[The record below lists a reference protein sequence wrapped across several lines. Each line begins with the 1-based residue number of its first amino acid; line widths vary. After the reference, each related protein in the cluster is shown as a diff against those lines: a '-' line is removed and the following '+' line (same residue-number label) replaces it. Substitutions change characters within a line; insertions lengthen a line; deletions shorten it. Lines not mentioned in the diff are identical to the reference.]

1 MNVVFIAPPAAGK
14 GTQATLLRDYY
25 NFYHISTGDVLRE
38 IAETNTPLG
47 CEIKALIDNGKLVS
61 DELMAKLLKEK
72 IGSLGNVE
80 GIIFDGFPRT
90 LEQAHMLDEILN
102 EVGMKVNKVIY
113 FDIDKDTAMKRAL
126 GRVTCKDCG
135 EIYNT
140 YFDTFLKEDE
150 CSKCGGKLEKRMEE
164 NHKPVKIGSYREN
177 KCPKNYFKFFDSIK
191 IKKKYKIVFDLAN
204 GSMCF
209 LNDYL
214 KKRFPDAIMIN
225 NEPNGFNINDE
236 CGALYPELARKIMI
250 DNDYDIAVSFDGD
263 GDRAIIILKNGKIL
277 NGDLLL
283 YFFATELKM
292 KNKLKNNTVIYS
304 LIANRGITNV
314 LEGNNI
320 KVKFVNVGDENISS
334 EIKNGVASL
343 GGEKS
348 GHIIFNKKYNYSCG
362 LTTILKFLS
371 MLNEKAIINLNC
383 IKEYYEVS
391 KNYKEIRMINKLENK
406 LKAIVTSGNV
416 IVRRSGTENL
426 FRVILMSPNKCE
438 IIDGL
443 NFLEN
448 LIIAK
453 N

>member
-1 MNVVFIAPPAAGK
+1 MKYFKTDGIRGVFGASDLSIELILKVGYSFDIFNENK
-14 GTQATLLRDYY
+14 VLIGYDTRYSSKIILQALKYALEISEKTVFDYGV
-25 NFYHISTGDVLRE
+25 IST
-38 IAETNTPLG
+38 P
-47 CEIKALIDNGKLVS
+47 ALEYLTKKKRTIGIMITASHNDFTYNGLKIIYKGHKLDDS
-61 DELMAKLLKEK
+61 LKE
-72 IGSLGNVE
+72 
-80 GIIFDGFPRT
+80 
-90 LEQAHMLDEILN
+90 
-102 EVGMKVNKVIY
+102 
-113 FDIDKDTAMKRAL
+113 
-126 GRVTCKDCG
+126 
-135 EIYNT
+135 
-140 YFDTFLKEDE
+140 
-150 CSKCGGKLEKRMEE
+150 KLEKRMEE

-314 LEGNNI
+314 LEENNI

-448 LIIAK
+448 WIIAK

>member
-1 MNVVFIAPPAAGK
+1 MKYFKTDGIRGVFGASDLSIELILKVGYSFDIFNENKVLIGYDTRYSSKIILQALKYALEISGK
-14 GTQATLLRDYY
+14 TVFDYGV
-25 NFYHISTGDVLRE
+25 IST
-38 IAETNTPLG
+38 P
-47 CEIKALIDNGKLVS
+47 ALEYLTKKKRTIGIMITASHNDFTYNGLKIIYKGHKLDDS
-61 DELMAKLLKEK
+61 LKE
-72 IGSLGNVE
+72 
-80 GIIFDGFPRT
+80 
-90 LEQAHMLDEILN
+90 
-102 EVGMKVNKVIY
+102 
-113 FDIDKDTAMKRAL
+113 
-126 GRVTCKDCG
+126 
-135 EIYNT
+135 
-140 YFDTFLKEDE
+140 
-150 CSKCGGKLEKRMEE
+150 KLEKRMEE

-191 IKKKYKIVFDLAN
+191 FKKKYKIVFDLAN

-314 LEGNNI
+314 LEENNI

-448 LIIAK
+448 WIIAK

>member
-1 MNVVFIAPPAAGK
+1 MKYFKTDGIRGVFGASDLSIELILKVGYSFDIFNENKVLIGYDTRYSSKIILQALKYALEISGK
-14 GTQATLLRDYY
+14 TVFDYGV
-25 NFYHISTGDVLRE
+25 IST
-38 IAETNTPLG
+38 P
-47 CEIKALIDNGKLVS
+47 ALEYLTKKKRTIGIMITASHNDFTYNGLKIIYKGHKLDDS
-61 DELMAKLLKEK
+61 LKE
-72 IGSLGNVE
+72 
-80 GIIFDGFPRT
+80 
-90 LEQAHMLDEILN
+90 
-102 EVGMKVNKVIY
+102 
-113 FDIDKDTAMKRAL
+113 
-126 GRVTCKDCG
+126 
-135 EIYNT
+135 
-140 YFDTFLKEDE
+140 
-150 CSKCGGKLEKRMEE
+150 KLEKRMEE

-191 IKKKYKIVFDLAN
+191 IKKKYKIVFDLSN

-314 LEGNNI
+314 LEENNI

-448 LIIAK
+448 WIIAK

>member
-1 MNVVFIAPPAAGK
+1 MKYFKTDGIRGVFGASDLSIERILKVGYSFDIFNENKVLIGYDTRYSSKIILQALKYALEISGK
-14 GTQATLLRDYY
+14 TVFDYGV
-25 NFYHISTGDVLRE
+25 IST
-38 IAETNTPLG
+38 P
-47 CEIKALIDNGKLVS
+47 ALEYLTKKKRTIGIMITASHNDFTYNGLKIIYKGHKLDDS
-61 DELMAKLLKEK
+61 LKE
-72 IGSLGNVE
+72 
-80 GIIFDGFPRT
+80 
-90 LEQAHMLDEILN
+90 
-102 EVGMKVNKVIY
+102 
-113 FDIDKDTAMKRAL
+113 
-126 GRVTCKDCG
+126 
-135 EIYNT
+135 
-140 YFDTFLKEDE
+140 
-150 CSKCGGKLEKRMEE
+150 KLEKRMEE

-314 LEGNNI
+314 LEENNI

-448 LIIAK
+448 WIIAK

>member
-1 MNVVFIAPPAAGK
+1 MKYFKTDGIRGVFGASDLSIELILKVGYSFDIFNENKVLIGYDTRYSSKIILQALKYALEISGK
-14 GTQATLLRDYY
+14 TVFDYGV
-25 NFYHISTGDVLRE
+25 IST
-38 IAETNTPLG
+38 P
-47 CEIKALIDNGKLVS
+47 ALEYLTKKKRTIGIMITASHNDFTYNGLKIIYKGHKLDDS
-61 DELMAKLLKEK
+61 LKE
-72 IGSLGNVE
+72 
-80 GIIFDGFPRT
+80 
-90 LEQAHMLDEILN
+90 
-102 EVGMKVNKVIY
+102 
-113 FDIDKDTAMKRAL
+113 
-126 GRVTCKDCG
+126 
-135 EIYNT
+135 
-140 YFDTFLKEDE
+140 
-150 CSKCGGKLEKRMEE
+150 KLEKRMEE

-177 KCPKNYFKFFDSIK
+177 KCSKNYFKFFDSIK

-314 LEGNNI
+314 LEENNI

-391 KNYKEIRMINKLENK
+391 KNYKKIRMINKLENK

-448 LIIAK
+448 WIIAK

>member
-1 MNVVFIAPPAAGK
+1 MKYFKTDGIRGVFGASDLSIELILKVGYSFDIFNENKVLIGYDTRYSSKIILQALKYALEISGK
-14 GTQATLLRDYY
+14 TVFDYGV
-25 NFYHISTGDVLRE
+25 IST
-38 IAETNTPLG
+38 P
-47 CEIKALIDNGKLVS
+47 ALEYLTKKKRTIGIMITASHNDFTYNGLKIIYKGHKLDDS
-61 DELMAKLLKEK
+61 LKE
-72 IGSLGNVE
+72 
-80 GIIFDGFPRT
+80 
-90 LEQAHMLDEILN
+90 
-102 EVGMKVNKVIY
+102 
-113 FDIDKDTAMKRAL
+113 
-126 GRVTCKDCG
+126 
-135 EIYNT
+135 
-140 YFDTFLKEDE
+140 
-150 CSKCGGKLEKRMEE
+150 KLEKRMEE

-314 LEGNNI
+314 LEENNI

-416 IVRRSGTENL
+416 IVRQSGTENL

-448 LIIAK
+448 WILAK

>member
-1 MNVVFIAPPAAGK
+1 MKYFKTDGIRGVFGASDLSIELILKVGYSFDIFNENKVLIGYDTRYSSKIILQALKYALEISGK
-14 GTQATLLRDYY
+14 TVFDYGV
-25 NFYHISTGDVLRE
+25 IST
-38 IAETNTPLG
+38 P
-47 CEIKALIDNGKLVS
+47 ALEYLTKKKRTIGIMITASHNDFTYNGLKIIYKGHKLDDS
-61 DELMAKLLKEK
+61 LKE
-72 IGSLGNVE
+72 
-80 GIIFDGFPRT
+80 
-90 LEQAHMLDEILN
+90 
-102 EVGMKVNKVIY
+102 
-113 FDIDKDTAMKRAL
+113 
-126 GRVTCKDCG
+126 
-135 EIYNT
+135 
-140 YFDTFLKEDE
+140 
-150 CSKCGGKLEKRMEE
+150 KLEKRMEE

-304 LIANRGITNV
+304 LIANREITNV
-314 LEGNNI
+314 LEENNI

-426 FRVILMSPNKCE
+426 FRVILMSPNKYE

-448 LIIAK
+448 WIIAK

>member
-1 MNVVFIAPPAAGK
+1 MKYFKTDGIRGVFGASDLSIELILKVGYSFDIFNENKVLIGYDTRYSSKIILQALKYALEISGK
-14 GTQATLLRDYY
+14 TVFDYGV
-25 NFYHISTGDVLRE
+25 IST
-38 IAETNTPLG
+38 P
-47 CEIKALIDNGKLVS
+47 ALEYLTKKKRTIGIMITASHNDFTYNGLKIIYKGHKLDDS
-61 DELMAKLLKEK
+61 LKE
-72 IGSLGNVE
+72 
-80 GIIFDGFPRT
+80 
-90 LEQAHMLDEILN
+90 
-102 EVGMKVNKVIY
+102 
-113 FDIDKDTAMKRAL
+113 
-126 GRVTCKDCG
+126 
-135 EIYNT
+135 
-140 YFDTFLKEDE
+140 
-150 CSKCGGKLEKRMEE
+150 KLEKRMEE

-314 LEGNNI
+314 LEENDI

-448 LIIAK
+448 WIIAK

>member
-1 MNVVFIAPPAAGK
+1 MKYFKTDGIRGVFGASDLSIELILKVAYSFDIFNENKVLIGYDTRYSSKIILQALKYALEISGK
-14 GTQATLLRDYY
+14 TVFDYGV
-25 NFYHISTGDVLRE
+25 IST
-38 IAETNTPLG
+38 P
-47 CEIKALIDNGKLVS
+47 ALEYLTKKKRTIGIMITASHNDFTYNGLKIIYKGHKLDDS
-61 DELMAKLLKEK
+61 LKE
-72 IGSLGNVE
+72 
-80 GIIFDGFPRT
+80 
-90 LEQAHMLDEILN
+90 
-102 EVGMKVNKVIY
+102 
-113 FDIDKDTAMKRAL
+113 
-126 GRVTCKDCG
+126 
-135 EIYNT
+135 
-140 YFDTFLKEDE
+140 
-150 CSKCGGKLEKRMEE
+150 KLEKRMEE

-314 LEGNNI
+314 LEENNI

-448 LIIAK
+448 WIIAK

>member
-1 MNVVFIAPPAAGK
+1 MKYFKTDGIRGVFGASDLSIELILKVGYSFDIFNENKVLIGYDTRYSSKIILQALKYALEISGK
-14 GTQATLLRDYY
+14 TVFDYGV
-25 NFYHISTGDVLRE
+25 IST
-38 IAETNTPLG
+38 P
-47 CEIKALIDNGKLVS
+47 ALEYLTKKKRTIGIMITASHNDFTYNGLKIIYKGHKLDDS
-61 DELMAKLLKEK
+61 LKE
-72 IGSLGNVE
+72 
-80 GIIFDGFPRT
+80 
-90 LEQAHMLDEILN
+90 
-102 EVGMKVNKVIY
+102 
-113 FDIDKDTAMKRAL
+113 
-126 GRVTCKDCG
+126 
-135 EIYNT
+135 
-140 YFDTFLKEDE
+140 
-150 CSKCGGKLEKRMEE
+150 KLEKRMEE

-283 YFFATELKM
+283 YFFATELKK

-314 LEGNNI
+314 LEENNI

-362 LTTILKFLS
+362 LTTILKLLS

-443 NFLEN
+443 NFLEKW
-448 LIIAK
+448 IIAK

>member
-1 MNVVFIAPPAAGK
+1 MKYFKTDGIRGVFGAFDLSIELILKVGYSFDIFNENKVLIGYDTRYSSKIILQALKYALEISGK
-14 GTQATLLRDYY
+14 TVFDYGV
-25 NFYHISTGDVLRE
+25 IST
-38 IAETNTPLG
+38 P
-47 CEIKALIDNGKLVS
+47 ALEYLTKKKRTIGIMITASHNDFTYNGLKIIYKGHKLDDS
-61 DELMAKLLKEK
+61 LKE
-72 IGSLGNVE
+72 
-80 GIIFDGFPRT
+80 
-90 LEQAHMLDEILN
+90 
-102 EVGMKVNKVIY
+102 
-113 FDIDKDTAMKRAL
+113 
-126 GRVTCKDCG
+126 
-135 EIYNT
+135 
-140 YFDTFLKEDE
+140 
-150 CSKCGGKLEKRMEE
+150 KLEKRMEE

-314 LEGNNI
+314 LEENNI

-416 IVRRSGTENL
+416 IVRQSGTENL

-448 LIIAK
+448 WIIAK

>member
-1 MNVVFIAPPAAGK
+1 MKYFKTDGIRGVFGASDLSIELILKVGYSFDIFNENKVLIGYDTRYSSKIILQALKYALKISGK
-14 GTQATLLRDYY
+14 TVFDYGV
-25 NFYHISTGDVLRE
+25 IST
-38 IAETNTPLG
+38 P
-47 CEIKALIDNGKLVS
+47 ALEYLTKKKRTIGIMITASHNDFTYNGLKIIYKGHKLDDS
-61 DELMAKLLKEK
+61 LKE
-72 IGSLGNVE
+72 
-80 GIIFDGFPRT
+80 
-90 LEQAHMLDEILN
+90 
-102 EVGMKVNKVIY
+102 
-113 FDIDKDTAMKRAL
+113 
-126 GRVTCKDCG
+126 
-135 EIYNT
+135 
-140 YFDTFLKEDE
+140 
-150 CSKCGGKLEKRMEE
+150 KLEKRMEE

-314 LEGNNI
+314 LEENNI

-371 MLNEKAIINLNC
+371 MLNEKSIINLNC

-426 FRVILMSPNKCE
+426 FRVILMSPNKYE

-448 LIIAK
+448 WIIAK

>member
-1 MNVVFIAPPAAGK
+1 MKYFKTDGIRGVFGASDLSIELILKVGYSFDIFNENKVLIGYDTRYSSKIILQALKYALEISGK
-14 GTQATLLRDYY
+14 TVFDYGV
-25 NFYHISTGDVLRE
+25 IST
-38 IAETNTPLG
+38 P
-47 CEIKALIDNGKLVS
+47 ALEYLTKKKRTIGIMITASHNDFTYNGLKIIYKGHKLDDS
-61 DELMAKLLKEK
+61 LKE
-72 IGSLGNVE
+72 
-80 GIIFDGFPRT
+80 
-90 LEQAHMLDEILN
+90 
-102 EVGMKVNKVIY
+102 
-113 FDIDKDTAMKRAL
+113 
-126 GRVTCKDCG
+126 
-135 EIYNT
+135 
-140 YFDTFLKEDE
+140 
-150 CSKCGGKLEKRMEE
+150 KLEKRMEE

-283 YFFATELKM
+283 YFFATELKK

-314 LEGNNI
+314 LEENNI

-371 MLNEKAIINLNC
+371 MLNEKAIINLNF

-443 NFLEN
+443 NFLEKW
-448 LIIAK
+448 IIAK

>member
-1 MNVVFIAPPAAGK
+1 MKYFKTDGIRGIFGASDLSIELILKVGYSFDIFNENKVLIGYDTRYSSKIILQALKYALEISGKTVF
-14 GTQATLLRDYY
+14 DYGV
-25 NFYHISTGDVLRE
+25 IST
-38 IAETNTPLG
+38 P
-47 CEIKALIDNGKLVS
+47 ALEYLTKKKRTVGIMITASHNDFTYNGLKIIYKGHKLDDS
-61 DELMAKLLKEK
+61 LKE
-72 IGSLGNVE
+72 
-80 GIIFDGFPRT
+80 
-90 LEQAHMLDEILN
+90 
-102 EVGMKVNKVIY
+102 
-113 FDIDKDTAMKRAL
+113 
-126 GRVTCKDCG
+126 
-135 EIYNT
+135 
-140 YFDTFLKEDE
+140 
-150 CSKCGGKLEKRMEE
+150 KLEKRMEE

-177 KCPKNYFKFFDSIK
+177 KCPKNYFRFFDSIK

-209 LNDYL
+209 LEFYL

-250 DNDYDIAVSFDGD
+250 DNDYDIVVSFDGD

-277 NGDLLL
+277 NGDFLL
-283 YFFATELKM
+283 YFFATELKK

-304 LIANRGITNV
+304 LIANRGITNA
-314 LEGNNI
+314 LEENNI

-371 MLNEKAIINLNC
+371 MLNEHAIINLNC

-426 FRVILMSPNKCE
+426 FRVILMSPNKDE

-448 LIIAK
+448 WILAK

>member
-1 MNVVFIAPPAAGK
+1 MKYFKTDGIRGVFGASDLSIELILKVGYSFDIFNENKVLIGYDTRYSSKIILQALKYALEISGK
-14 GTQATLLRDYY
+14 TVFDYGV
-25 NFYHISTGDVLRE
+25 IST
-38 IAETNTPLG
+38 P
-47 CEIKALIDNGKLVS
+47 ALEYLTKKKRTIGIMITASHNDFTYNGLKIIYKGHKLDDS
-61 DELMAKLLKEK
+61 LKE
-72 IGSLGNVE
+72 
-80 GIIFDGFPRT
+80 
-90 LEQAHMLDEILN
+90 
-102 EVGMKVNKVIY
+102 
-113 FDIDKDTAMKRAL
+113 
-126 GRVTCKDCG
+126 
-135 EIYNT
+135 
-140 YFDTFLKEDE
+140 
-150 CSKCGGKLEKRMEE
+150 KLEKRMEE

-283 YFFATELKM
+283 YFFATELKK

-314 LEGNNI
+314 LEENNI

-371 MLNEKAIINLNC
+371 MLNEKAIINLNS

-443 NFLEN
+443 NFLEKW
-448 LIIAK
+448 IIAK

>member
-1 MNVVFIAPPAAGK
+1 MKYFKTDGIRGVFGASDLSIELILKVGYSFDIFNENKVLIGYDTRYSSKIILQALKYALEISGK
-14 GTQATLLRDYY
+14 TVFDYGV
-25 NFYHISTGDVLRE
+25 IST
-38 IAETNTPLG
+38 P
-47 CEIKALIDNGKLVS
+47 ALEYLTKKKRTIGIMITASHNDFTYNGLKIIYKGHKLDDS
-61 DELMAKLLKEK
+61 LKE
-72 IGSLGNVE
+72 
-80 GIIFDGFPRT
+80 
-90 LEQAHMLDEILN
+90 
-102 EVGMKVNKVIY
+102 
-113 FDIDKDTAMKRAL
+113 
-126 GRVTCKDCG
+126 
-135 EIYNT
+135 
-140 YFDTFLKEDE
+140 
-150 CSKCGGKLEKRMEE
+150 KLEKRMEE

-314 LEGNNI
+314 LEENNI

-391 KNYKEIRMINKLENK
+391 KNYKEIRMMNKLENK

-448 LIIAK
+448 WIIAK

>member
-1 MNVVFIAPPAAGK
+1 MKYFKTDGIRGVFGASDLSIELILKVGYSFDIFNENKVLIGYDTRYSSKIILQALKYALEISGK
-14 GTQATLLRDYY
+14 TVFDYGV
-25 NFYHISTGDVLRE
+25 IST
-38 IAETNTPLG
+38 P
-47 CEIKALIDNGKLVS
+47 ALEYLTKKKRTIGIMITASHNDFTYNGLKIIYKGHKLDDS
-61 DELMAKLLKEK
+61 LKE
-72 IGSLGNVE
+72 
-80 GIIFDGFPRT
+80 
-90 LEQAHMLDEILN
+90 
-102 EVGMKVNKVIY
+102 
-113 FDIDKDTAMKRAL
+113 
-126 GRVTCKDCG
+126 
-135 EIYNT
+135 
-140 YFDTFLKEDE
+140 
-150 CSKCGGKLEKRMEE
+150 KLEKRMEE

-214 KKRFPDAIMIN
+214 KKRFLDAIMIN

-314 LEGNNI
+314 LEENNI
-320 KVKFVNVGDENISS
+320 KVKFVNVGDENISN

-448 LIIAK
+448 WIIAK

>member
-1 MNVVFIAPPAAGK
+1 MKYFKTDGIRGVFGASDLSIELILKVGYSFDIFNENKVLIGYDTRYSSKIILQALKYALEISGK
-14 GTQATLLRDYY
+14 TVFDYGV
-25 NFYHISTGDVLRE
+25 IST
-38 IAETNTPLG
+38 P
-47 CEIKALIDNGKLVS
+47 ALEYLTKKKRTIGIMITASHNDFTYNGLKIIYKGHKLDDS
-61 DELMAKLLKEK
+61 LKE
-72 IGSLGNVE
+72 
-80 GIIFDGFPRT
+80 
-90 LEQAHMLDEILN
+90 
-102 EVGMKVNKVIY
+102 
-113 FDIDKDTAMKRAL
+113 
-126 GRVTCKDCG
+126 
-135 EIYNT
+135 
-140 YFDTFLKEDE
+140 
-150 CSKCGGKLEKRMEE
+150 KLEKRMEE
-164 NHKPVKIGSYREN
+164 NYKPVKIGSYREN

-314 LEGNNI
+314 LEENNI

-448 LIIAK
+448 WIIAK

>member
-1 MNVVFIAPPAAGK
+1 MKYFKTDGIRGVFGASDLSIELILKVGYSFDIFNENKVLIGYDTRYSSKIILQALKYALEISGK
-14 GTQATLLRDYY
+14 TVFDYGV
-25 NFYHISTGDVLRE
+25 IST
-38 IAETNTPLG
+38 P
-47 CEIKALIDNGKLVS
+47 ALEYLTKKKRTIGIMITASHNDFTYNGLKIIYKGHKLDDS
-61 DELMAKLLKEK
+61 LKE
-72 IGSLGNVE
+72 
-80 GIIFDGFPRT
+80 
-90 LEQAHMLDEILN
+90 
-102 EVGMKVNKVIY
+102 
-113 FDIDKDTAMKRAL
+113 
-126 GRVTCKDCG
+126 
-135 EIYNT
+135 
-140 YFDTFLKEDE
+140 
-150 CSKCGGKLEKRMEE
+150 KLEKRMEE

-191 IKKKYKIVFDLAN
+191 IKKKYKIVFGLAN

-314 LEGNNI
+314 LEENNI

-448 LIIAK
+448 WIIAK

>member
-1 MNVVFIAPPAAGK
+1 MKYFKTDGIRGVFGASDLSIELILKVGYSFDIFNENKVLIGYDTRYSSKIILQALKYALEISGK
-14 GTQATLLRDYY
+14 TVFDYGV
-25 NFYHISTGDVLRE
+25 IST
-38 IAETNTPLG
+38 P
-47 CEIKALIDNGKLVS
+47 ALEYLTKKKRTVGIMITASHNDFTYNGLKIIYKGHKLDDS
-61 DELMAKLLKEK
+61 LKE
-72 IGSLGNVE
+72 
-80 GIIFDGFPRT
+80 
-90 LEQAHMLDEILN
+90 
-102 EVGMKVNKVIY
+102 
-113 FDIDKDTAMKRAL
+113 
-126 GRVTCKDCG
+126 
-135 EIYNT
+135 
-140 YFDTFLKEDE
+140 
-150 CSKCGGKLEKRMEE
+150 KLEKRMEE
-164 NHKPVKIGSYREN
+164 NHKPVKIGAYREN

-209 LNDYL
+209 LEFYL

-283 YFFATELKM
+283 YFFATELKK

-314 LEGNNI
+314 LEENNI
-320 KVKFVNVGDENISS
+320 KVNFVNVGDENISS

-443 NFLEN
+443 NFLEKW
-448 LIIAK
+448 IIAK

>member
-1 MNVVFIAPPAAGK
+1 MKYFKTGGIRGVFGASDLSIELILKVGYSFDIFNENKVLIGYDTRYSSKIILQALKYALEISGK
-14 GTQATLLRDYY
+14 TVFDYGV
-25 NFYHISTGDVLRE
+25 IST
-38 IAETNTPLG
+38 P
-47 CEIKALIDNGKLVS
+47 ALEYLTKKKRTIGIMITASHNDFTYNGLKIIYKGHKLDDS
-61 DELMAKLLKEK
+61 LKE
-72 IGSLGNVE
+72 
-80 GIIFDGFPRT
+80 
-90 LEQAHMLDEILN
+90 
-102 EVGMKVNKVIY
+102 
-113 FDIDKDTAMKRAL
+113 
-126 GRVTCKDCG
+126 
-135 EIYNT
+135 
-140 YFDTFLKEDE
+140 
-150 CSKCGGKLEKRMEE
+150 KLEKRMEE

-314 LEGNNI
+314 LEENNI

-448 LIIAK
+448 WIIAK

>member
-1 MNVVFIAPPAAGK
+1 MKYFKTDGIRGVFGASDLSIELILKVGYSFDIFNENKVLIGYDTRYSSKIILQALKYALEISGK
-14 GTQATLLRDYY
+14 TVFDYGV
-25 NFYHISTGDVLRE
+25 IST
-38 IAETNTPLG
+38 P
-47 CEIKALIDNGKLVS
+47 ALEYLTKKKRTIGIMITASHNDFTYNGLKIIYKGHKLDDS
-61 DELMAKLLKEK
+61 LKE
-72 IGSLGNVE
+72 
-80 GIIFDGFPRT
+80 
-90 LEQAHMLDEILN
+90 
-102 EVGMKVNKVIY
+102 
-113 FDIDKDTAMKRAL
+113 
-126 GRVTCKDCG
+126 
-135 EIYNT
+135 
-140 YFDTFLKEDE
+140 
-150 CSKCGGKLEKRMEE
+150 KLEKRMEE

-283 YFFATELKM
+283 YFFATELKK

-314 LEGNNI
+314 LEENNI

-448 LIIAK
+448 WIIVK

>member
-1 MNVVFIAPPAAGK
+1 MKYFKTDGIRGVFGASDLSIELILKVGYSFDIFNENKVLIGYDTRYSSKIILQALKYALEISGK
-14 GTQATLLRDYY
+14 TVFDYGV
-25 NFYHISTGDVLRE
+25 IST
-38 IAETNTPLG
+38 P
-47 CEIKALIDNGKLVS
+47 ALEYLTKKKRTIGIMITASHNDFTYNGLKIIYKGHKLDDS
-61 DELMAKLLKEK
+61 LKE
-72 IGSLGNVE
+72 
-80 GIIFDGFPRT
+80 
-90 LEQAHMLDEILN
+90 
-102 EVGMKVNKVIY
+102 
-113 FDIDKDTAMKRAL
+113 
-126 GRVTCKDCG
+126 
-135 EIYNT
+135 
-140 YFDTFLKEDE
+140 
-150 CSKCGGKLEKRMEE
+150 KLEKRMEE

-314 LEGNNI
+314 LEENNI

-371 MLNEKAIINLNC
+371 MLNEKEIINLNC

-448 LIIAK
+448 WIIAK

>member
-1 MNVVFIAPPAAGK
+1 MKYFKTDGIRGVFGASDLSIELILKVGYSFDIFNENKVLIGYDTRYSSKIILQALKYALEISGK
-14 GTQATLLRDYY
+14 TVFDYGV
-25 NFYHISTGDVLRE
+25 IST
-38 IAETNTPLG
+38 P
-47 CEIKALIDNGKLVS
+47 ALEYLTKKKRTIGIMITASHNDFTYNGLKIIYKGHKLDDS
-61 DELMAKLLKEK
+61 LKE
-72 IGSLGNVE
+72 
-80 GIIFDGFPRT
+80 
-90 LEQAHMLDEILN
+90 
-102 EVGMKVNKVIY
+102 
-113 FDIDKDTAMKRAL
+113 
-126 GRVTCKDCG
+126 
-135 EIYNT
+135 
-140 YFDTFLKEDE
+140 
-150 CSKCGGKLEKRMEE
+150 KLEKRMEE

-283 YFFATELKM
+283 YFFATELKK

-314 LEGNNI
+314 LEENNI

-438 IIDGL
+438 IINGL
-443 NFLEN
+443 NFLEKW
-448 LIIAK
+448 IIAK

>member
-1 MNVVFIAPPAAGK
+1 MKYFKTDGIRGVFGASDLSIELILKVGYSFDIFNENKVLIGYDTRYSSKIILQALKYALEISGK
-14 GTQATLLRDYY
+14 TVFDYGV
-25 NFYHISTGDVLRE
+25 IST
-38 IAETNTPLG
+38 P
-47 CEIKALIDNGKLVS
+47 ALEYLTKKKRTIGIMITASHNDFTYNGLKIIYKGHKLDDS
-61 DELMAKLLKEK
+61 LKE
-72 IGSLGNVE
+72 
-80 GIIFDGFPRT
+80 
-90 LEQAHMLDEILN
+90 
-102 EVGMKVNKVIY
+102 
-113 FDIDKDTAMKRAL
+113 
-126 GRVTCKDCG
+126 
-135 EIYNT
+135 
-140 YFDTFLKEDE
+140 
-150 CSKCGGKLEKRMEE
+150 KLEKRMEE

-236 CGALYPELARKIMI
+236 YGALYPELARKIMI

-314 LEGNNI
+314 LEENNI

-448 LIIAK
+448 WIIAK

>member
-1 MNVVFIAPPAAGK
+1 MKYFKTDGIRGVFGASDLSIELILKVGYSFDIFNENKVLIGYDTRYSSKIILQALKYALEISGK
-14 GTQATLLRDYY
+14 TVFDYGV
-25 NFYHISTGDVLRE
+25 IST
-38 IAETNTPLG
+38 P
-47 CEIKALIDNGKLVS
+47 ALEYLTKKKRTIGIMITASHNDFTYNGLKIIYKGHKLDDS
-61 DELMAKLLKEK
+61 LKE
-72 IGSLGNVE
+72 
-80 GIIFDGFPRT
+80 
-90 LEQAHMLDEILN
+90 
-102 EVGMKVNKVIY
+102 
-113 FDIDKDTAMKRAL
+113 
-126 GRVTCKDCG
+126 
-135 EIYNT
+135 
-140 YFDTFLKEDE
+140 
-150 CSKCGGKLEKRMEE
+150 KLEKRMEE

-283 YFFATELKM
+283 YFFATELKK

-343 GGEKS
+343 GGENS

-448 LIIAK
+448 WIIAK

>member
-1 MNVVFIAPPAAGK
+1 MKYFKTDGIRGVFGASDLSIELILKVGYSFDIFNENKVLIGYDTRYSSKIILQALKYALEISGK
-14 GTQATLLRDYY
+14 TVFDYGV
-25 NFYHISTGDVLRE
+25 ISTPDLEYLTKKKRTIGIMITASHNDF
-38 IAETNTPLG
+38 TY
-47 CEIKALIDNGKLVS
+47 NGLKIIYKGHKLDDS
-61 DELMAKLLKEK
+61 LKE
-72 IGSLGNVE
+72 
-80 GIIFDGFPRT
+80 
-90 LEQAHMLDEILN
+90 
-102 EVGMKVNKVIY
+102 
-113 FDIDKDTAMKRAL
+113 
-126 GRVTCKDCG
+126 
-135 EIYNT
+135 
-140 YFDTFLKEDE
+140 
-150 CSKCGGKLEKRMEE
+150 KLEKRMEE

-314 LEGNNI
+314 LEENNI

-448 LIIAK
+448 WIIAK

>member
-1 MNVVFIAPPAAGK
+1 MKYFKTDGIRGVFGASDLSIELILKVGYSFDIFNENKVLIGYDTRYSSKIILQALKYALEISGK
-14 GTQATLLRDYY
+14 TVFDYGV
-25 NFYHISTGDVLRE
+25 IST
-38 IAETNTPLG
+38 P
-47 CEIKALIDNGKLVS
+47 ALEYLTKKKRTIGIMITASHNDFTYNGLKIIYKGHKLDDS
-61 DELMAKLLKEK
+61 LKE
-72 IGSLGNVE
+72 
-80 GIIFDGFPRT
+80 
-90 LEQAHMLDEILN
+90 
-102 EVGMKVNKVIY
+102 
-113 FDIDKDTAMKRAL
+113 
-126 GRVTCKDCG
+126 
-135 EIYNT
+135 
-140 YFDTFLKEDE
+140 
-150 CSKCGGKLEKRMEE
+150 KLEKRMEE

-191 IKKKYKIVFDLAN
+191 IKKKYKIIFDLAN

-314 LEGNNI
+314 LEENNI

-443 NFLEN
+443 NFLEKW
-448 LIIAK
+448 IIAK

>member
-1 MNVVFIAPPAAGK
+1 MKYFKTDGIRGVFGAFDLSIELILKVGYSFGIFNENKVLIGYDTRYSSKIILQALKYALEISGK
-14 GTQATLLRDYY
+14 TVFDYGV
-25 NFYHISTGDVLRE
+25 IST
-38 IAETNTPLG
+38 P
-47 CEIKALIDNGKLVS
+47 ALEYLTKKKRTIGIMITASHNDFTYNGLKIIYKGHKLDDS
-61 DELMAKLLKEK
+61 LKE
-72 IGSLGNVE
+72 
-80 GIIFDGFPRT
+80 
-90 LEQAHMLDEILN
+90 
-102 EVGMKVNKVIY
+102 
-113 FDIDKDTAMKRAL
+113 
-126 GRVTCKDCG
+126 
-135 EIYNT
+135 
-140 YFDTFLKEDE
+140 
-150 CSKCGGKLEKRMEE
+150 KLEKRMEE

-314 LEGNNI
+314 LEENNI

-448 LIIAK
+448 WIIAK

>member
-1 MNVVFIAPPAAGK
+1 MKYFKTDGIRGVFGASDLSIELILKVGYSFDIFNENKVLIGYDTRYSSKIILQALKYALEISGK
-14 GTQATLLRDYY
+14 TVFDYGV
-25 NFYHISTGDVLRE
+25 IST
-38 IAETNTPLG
+38 P
-47 CEIKALIDNGKLVS
+47 ALEYLTKKKRTIGIMITASHNDFTYNGLKIIYKGHKLDDS
-61 DELMAKLLKEK
+61 LKE
-72 IGSLGNVE
+72 
-80 GIIFDGFPRT
+80 
-90 LEQAHMLDEILN
+90 
-102 EVGMKVNKVIY
+102 
-113 FDIDKDTAMKRAL
+113 
-126 GRVTCKDCG
+126 
-135 EIYNT
+135 
-140 YFDTFLKEDE
+140 
-150 CSKCGGKLEKRMEE
+150 KLEKRMEE

-314 LEGNNI
+314 LEENNI

-443 NFLEN
+443 NFLEKW
-448 LIIAK
+448 IIAK

>member
-1 MNVVFIAPPAAGK
+1 MKYFKTDGIRGVFGASDLSIELILKVGYSFDIFNENKVLIGYDTRYSSKIILQALKYALEISGK
-14 GTQATLLRDYY
+14 TVFDYGV
-25 NFYHISTGDVLRE
+25 IST
-38 IAETNTPLG
+38 P
-47 CEIKALIDNGKLVS
+47 ALEYLTKKKRTIGIMITASHNDFTYNGLKIIYKGHKLDDS
-61 DELMAKLLKEK
+61 LKE
-72 IGSLGNVE
+72 
-80 GIIFDGFPRT
+80 
-90 LEQAHMLDEILN
+90 
-102 EVGMKVNKVIY
+102 
-113 FDIDKDTAMKRAL
+113 
-126 GRVTCKDCG
+126 
-135 EIYNT
+135 
-140 YFDTFLKEDE
+140 
-150 CSKCGGKLEKRMEE
+150 KLEKRMEE

-283 YFFATELKM
+283 YFFATELKK

-314 LEGNNI
+314 LEENNI

-443 NFLEN
+443 NSLEKW
-448 LIIAK
+448 IIAK

>member
-1 MNVVFIAPPAAGK
+1 MKYFKTDGIRGAFGASDLSIELILKVGYSFDIFNENKVLIGYDTRYSSKIILQALKYALEISGKTVF
-14 GTQATLLRDYY
+14 DYGV
-25 NFYHISTGDVLRE
+25 IST
-38 IAETNTPLG
+38 P
-47 CEIKALIDNGKLVS
+47 ALEYLTKKKRTIGIMITASHNDFTYNGLKIIYKGHKLDDS
-61 DELMAKLLKEK
+61 LKE
-72 IGSLGNVE
+72 
-80 GIIFDGFPRT
+80 
-90 LEQAHMLDEILN
+90 
-102 EVGMKVNKVIY
+102 
-113 FDIDKDTAMKRAL
+113 
-126 GRVTCKDCG
+126 
-135 EIYNT
+135 
-140 YFDTFLKEDE
+140 
-150 CSKCGGKLEKRMEE
+150 KLEKRMEE

-448 LIIAK
+448 WIIAK

>member
-1 MNVVFIAPPAAGK
+1 MKYFKTDGIRGVFGASDLSIELILKVGYSFDIFNENKVLIGYDTRYSSKIILQALKYALEISGK
-14 GTQATLLRDYY
+14 TVFDYGV
-25 NFYHISTGDVLRE
+25 IST
-38 IAETNTPLG
+38 P
-47 CEIKALIDNGKLVS
+47 ALEYLTKKKRTIGIMITASHNDFTYNGLKIIYKGHKLDDS
-61 DELMAKLLKEK
+61 LKE
-72 IGSLGNVE
+72 
-80 GIIFDGFPRT
+80 
-90 LEQAHMLDEILN
+90 
-102 EVGMKVNKVIY
+102 
-113 FDIDKDTAMKRAL
+113 
-126 GRVTCKDCG
+126 
-135 EIYNT
+135 
-140 YFDTFLKEDE
+140 
-150 CSKCGGKLEKRMEE
+150 KLEKRMEE
-164 NHKPVKIGSYREN
+164 NHKLVKIGSYREN

-292 KNKLKNNTVIYS
+292 KNKLKNNTDIYS

-314 LEGNNI
+314 LEENNI

-448 LIIAK
+448 WIIAK

>member
-1 MNVVFIAPPAAGK
+1 MKYFKTDGIRGVFGASDLSIELILKVGYSFDIFNENKVLIGYDTRYSSKIILQALKYALEISGK
-14 GTQATLLRDYY
+14 TVFDYGV
-25 NFYHISTGDVLRE
+25 IST
-38 IAETNTPLG
+38 P
-47 CEIKALIDNGKLVS
+47 ALEYLTKKKRTIGIMITASHNDFTYNGLKIIYKGHKLDDS
-61 DELMAKLLKEK
+61 LKE
-72 IGSLGNVE
+72 
-80 GIIFDGFPRT
+80 
-90 LEQAHMLDEILN
+90 
-102 EVGMKVNKVIY
+102 
-113 FDIDKDTAMKRAL
+113 
-126 GRVTCKDCG
+126 
-135 EIYNT
+135 
-140 YFDTFLKEDE
+140 
-150 CSKCGGKLEKRMEE
+150 KLEKRMEE

-177 KCPKNYFKFFDSIK
+177 KCPKNYFKLFDSIK

-314 LEGNNI
+314 LEENNI

-448 LIIAK
+448 WIIAK

>member
-1 MNVVFIAPPAAGK
+1 MKYFKTDGIRGVFGASDLSIELILKVGYSFDIFNENKVLIGYDTRYSSKIILQALKYALEISGK
-14 GTQATLLRDYY
+14 TVFDYGV
-25 NFYHISTGDVLRE
+25 IST
-38 IAETNTPLG
+38 P
-47 CEIKALIDNGKLVS
+47 ALEYLTKKKRTIGIMITASHNDFTYNGLKIIYKGHKLDDS
-61 DELMAKLLKEK
+61 LKE
-72 IGSLGNVE
+72 
-80 GIIFDGFPRT
+80 
-90 LEQAHMLDEILN
+90 
-102 EVGMKVNKVIY
+102 
-113 FDIDKDTAMKRAL
+113 
-126 GRVTCKDCG
+126 
-135 EIYNT
+135 
-140 YFDTFLKEDE
+140 
-150 CSKCGGKLEKRMEE
+150 KLEKRMEE

-314 LEGNNI
+314 LEENNI

-334 EIKNGVASL
+334 KIKNGVASL

-443 NFLEN
+443 NFLEKW
-448 LIIAK
+448 IIAK

>member
-1 MNVVFIAPPAAGK
+1 MKYFKTDGIRGVFGASDLSIELILKVGYSFDIFNENKVLIGYDTRYSSKIILQALKYALEISGK
-14 GTQATLLRDYY
+14 TVFDYGV
-25 NFYHISTGDVLRE
+25 IST
-38 IAETNTPLG
+38 P
-47 CEIKALIDNGKLVS
+47 ALEYLTKKKRTIGIMITASHNDFTYNGLKIIYKGHKLDDS
-61 DELMAKLLKEK
+61 LKE
-72 IGSLGNVE
+72 
-80 GIIFDGFPRT
+80 
-90 LEQAHMLDEILN
+90 
-102 EVGMKVNKVIY
+102 
-113 FDIDKDTAMKRAL
+113 
-126 GRVTCKDCG
+126 
-135 EIYNT
+135 
-140 YFDTFLKEDE
+140 
-150 CSKCGGKLEKRMEE
+150 KLEKRMEE

-214 KKRFPDAIMIN
+214 KKRFPNAIMIN

-283 YFFATELKM
+283 YFFATKLKM

-314 LEGNNI
+314 LEENNI

-448 LIIAK
+448 WIIAK

>member
-1 MNVVFIAPPAAGK
+1 MKYFKTDGIRGVFGASDLSIELILKVGYSFDIFNENKVLIGYDTRYSSKIILQALKYALEISGK
-14 GTQATLLRDYY
+14 TVFDYGV
-25 NFYHISTGDVLRE
+25 IST
-38 IAETNTPLG
+38 P
-47 CEIKALIDNGKLVS
+47 ALEYLTKKKRTIGIMITASHNDFTYNGLKIIYKGHKL
-61 DELMAKLLKEK
+61 DDYLKE
-72 IGSLGNVE
+72 
-80 GIIFDGFPRT
+80 
-90 LEQAHMLDEILN
+90 
-102 EVGMKVNKVIY
+102 
-113 FDIDKDTAMKRAL
+113 
-126 GRVTCKDCG
+126 
-135 EIYNT
+135 
-140 YFDTFLKEDE
+140 
-150 CSKCGGKLEKRMEE
+150 KLEKRMEE

-314 LEGNNI
+314 LEENNI
-320 KVKFVNVGDENISS
+320 KIKFVNVGDENISS

-448 LIIAK
+448 WIIAK

>member
-1 MNVVFIAPPAAGK
+1 LKYFKTDGIRGVFGASDLSIELILKVGYSFDIFNENKVLIGYDTRYSSKIILQALKYALEISGK
-14 GTQATLLRDYY
+14 TVFDYGV
-25 NFYHISTGDVLRE
+25 IST
-38 IAETNTPLG
+38 P
-47 CEIKALIDNGKLVS
+47 ALEYLTKKKRTIGIMITASHNDFTYNGLKIIYKGHKLDDS
-61 DELMAKLLKEK
+61 LKE
-72 IGSLGNVE
+72 
-80 GIIFDGFPRT
+80 
-90 LEQAHMLDEILN
+90 
-102 EVGMKVNKVIY
+102 
-113 FDIDKDTAMKRAL
+113 
-126 GRVTCKDCG
+126 
-135 EIYNT
+135 
-140 YFDTFLKEDE
+140 
-150 CSKCGGKLEKRMEE
+150 KLEKRMEE

-314 LEGNNI
+314 LEENNI

-438 IIDGL
+438 IIDGF

-448 LIIAK
+448 WIIAK

>member
-1 MNVVFIAPPAAGK
+1 MKYFKTDGIRGVFGASDLSIELILKVGYSFDIFNENKVLIGYDTRYSSKIILQALKYALEISGK
-14 GTQATLLRDYY
+14 TVFDYGV
-25 NFYHISTGDVLRE
+25 IST
-38 IAETNTPLG
+38 P
-47 CEIKALIDNGKLVS
+47 ALEYLTKKKRTIGIMITASHNDFTYNGLKIIYKGHKLDDS
-61 DELMAKLLKEK
+61 LKE
-72 IGSLGNVE
+72 
-80 GIIFDGFPRT
+80 
-90 LEQAHMLDEILN
+90 
-102 EVGMKVNKVIY
+102 
-113 FDIDKDTAMKRAL
+113 
-126 GRVTCKDCG
+126 
-135 EIYNT
+135 
-140 YFDTFLKEDE
+140 
-150 CSKCGGKLEKRMEE
+150 KLEKRIEE

-283 YFFATELKM
+283 YFFATELKK

-314 LEGNNI
+314 LEENNI

-443 NFLEN
+443 NFLEKW
-448 LIIAK
+448 IIAK